1 MQVFCTQCTY
11 NLDLRQL
18 TEEESDTDYALLQ
31 NTVERHSH
39 SNHYCMRNGKCR
51 FDFARKLR
59 GSTVIV
65 FTEQKDRKVRAH
77 IRAATNYGWL
87 NRNCRVSTQYWR
99 ANTDLSVLVDSG
111 KVLDYMVKYVT
122 KGEKSTPSGEK
133 VMSEILRSADSDD
146 PMARIIRQI
155 MMRNRPD
162 RDKGKPEIAH
172 YLLQLPIVTTDVSFI
187 RINLDSNRARRVNL
201 NPDNAEYEEGRA
213 PRELKFSI
221 EDAYSRRM
229 NEGIWEPSCIQPVFL
244 ETMTL
249 EHFAQRF
256 KVSKRSKICN
266 HTRDF
271 LPTQVSR
278 SCWSIVSSI
287 LHVCSHQMETMDW
300 RQKQCMG

>member
-1 MQVFCTQCTY
+1 
-11 NLDLRQL
+11 
-18 TEEESDTDYALLQ
+18 
-31 NTVERHSH
+31 
-39 SNHYCMRNGKCR
+39 
-51 FDFARKLR
+51 
-59 GSTVIV
+59 
-65 FTEQKDRKVRAH
+65 
-77 IRAATNYGWL
+77 
-87 NRNCRVSTQYWR
+87 
-99 ANTDLSVLVDSG
+99 
-111 KVLDYMVKYVT
+111 
-122 KGEKSTPSGEK
+122 
-133 VMSEILRSADSDD
+133 MSEILRSADSDD